1 RTAVRHRR
9 GAQGDCRTRLVA
21 FRFTRFER
29 SFRMLIR
36 YYCHLGLLSGYGVA
50 AEKLGMTLFAGGHT
64 LEIRPLM
71 PYEQVVVNPDLPLA
85 RMIRRDHELDPNPD
99 LVIVHTLPMD
109 CATVLA
115 KVEEA
120 QGLLPERTKLVAYTT
135 WEGASAIPM
144 AMAQS
149 LHVD

>member
-1 RTAVRHRR
+1 
-9 GAQGDCRTRLVA
+9 
-21 FRFTRFER
+21 
-29 SFRMLIR
+29 
-36 YYCHLGLLSGYGVA
+36 
-50 AEKLGMTLFAGGHT
+50 
-64 LEIRPLM
+64 
-71 PYEQVVVNPDLPLA
+71 
-85 RMIRRDHELDPNPD
+85 RDHELDPNPD

-149 LHVD
+149 LHVDFDQIWVPSKKVASYVAQGLAATMVASADSVDIANRKTKVVAHAFDPAVLPAWRRPNEEDDRPRPYRFYYVGAWNSRKNP